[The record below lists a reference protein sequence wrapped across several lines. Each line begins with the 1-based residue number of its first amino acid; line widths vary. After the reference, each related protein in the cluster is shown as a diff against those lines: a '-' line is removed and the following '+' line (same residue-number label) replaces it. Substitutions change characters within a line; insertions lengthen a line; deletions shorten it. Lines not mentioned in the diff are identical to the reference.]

1 MRLMRPERSW
11 RPIVTFKIDQHIEH
25 ETILGVDGQNINQ
38 KEVFSLCVSISYLL
52 MLSWPTFLFFSDQA
66 TLSSV
71 LQVNVWQCPQSKKKS
86 RKRNPVASGSH
97 CLEGLLKRQKH
108 ERSKVPF
115 CHVLFNGSWGFWT
128 QNLKSNFGVWVI
140 TNQFLVGVDL
150 GTKQSCESSYSLHHI
165 FRTLWRNRTA
175 RIRLEISVSHDVVA
189 LLPIA

>member
-1 MRLMRPERSW
+1 MDLYHISFLWFRPWHLTGKRQTPFQDLLIDIFLTVIRLEGMRLMRPERSW

-115 CHVLFNGSWGFWT
+115 CHALFNGSWGFWT

-140 TNQFLVGVDL
+140 TN
-150 GTKQSCESSYSLHHI
+150 
-165 FRTLWRNRTA
+165 
-175 RIRLEISVSHDVVA
+175 
-189 LLPIA
+189 